1 MNAKFMHPPPSAATA
16 RPAQVTLSDTRL
28 VFPEGNSSSS
38 SMAPHRAAT
47 SVFKRSRTTDK
58 PSVRNGSCHAE
69 LRAWV
74 AMQHDSAAD
83 ELRVI
88 AQGRMPGLRSS
99 GCPRHEWGRGAAG
112 RRCWPSHACPS
123 SAETG
128 SSPGR
133 STRSQHAIRTLSTP
147 ARARR
152 RSPGARLRV
161 RTARNRA
168 GARARARRAGAER
181 RRRAARRTKVEVENR
196 VGLAE
201 DDVHAG
207 ADVGRERRGG
217 RQPAGVVVRLDLR
230 RGEHAAQEGARRRG
244 RVQEQK
250 GGEAG
255 GGGRGRVVQVR
266 TSLRRAGL
274 SAARAALAG

>member
-1 MNAKFMHPPPSAATA
+1 
-16 RPAQVTLSDTRL
+16 
-28 VFPEGNSSSS
+28 
-38 SMAPHRAAT
+38 
-47 SVFKRSRTTDK
+47 
-58 PSVRNGSCHAE
+58 
-69 LRAWV
+69 
-74 AMQHDSAAD
+74 
-83 ELRVI
+83 
-88 AQGRMPGLRSS
+88 MPGLRSS
-99 GCPRHEWGRGAAG
+99 GCPLHEWGRGAAG
-112 RRCWPSHACPS
+112 RRCRPSHACSS

-128 SSPGR
+128 SLPVR

-168 GARARARRAGAER
+168 GARARAERACAER
-181 RRRAARRTKVEVENR
+181 RWRTAWRTKVEIKNR

-217 RQPAGVVVRLDLR
+217 RQPAGVIVCLDLR

-250 GGEAG
+250 GGEASG
-255 GGGRGRVVQVR
+255 GGHRRVVQVCA
-266 TSLRRAGL
+266 SLRRAGL
-274 SAARAALAG
+274 SAARARVGRVLLGFAGPAQRVQRGAAAAAHLLVACAVDVHRVQNAEGGRVAGEEVE